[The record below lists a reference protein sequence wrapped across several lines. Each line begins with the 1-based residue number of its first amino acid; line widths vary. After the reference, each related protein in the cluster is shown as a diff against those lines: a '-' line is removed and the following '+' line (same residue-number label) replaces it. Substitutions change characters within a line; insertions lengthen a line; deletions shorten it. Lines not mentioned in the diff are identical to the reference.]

1 MIVQQLLVK
10 YPDLAS
16 AVILAQTTS
25 AFGSSDGEWQKN
37 FIEVRVGP
45 LDRGETMQSMA
56 PKLVQDL
63 IGDEPSAAGVALARD
78 CMSSVKP
85 ETYRSS
91 MQAMIG
97 FDLRKNLADIK
108 VPTLL
113 LSGSRDNNAPAK
125 TMAKMATFVRGST
138 YVELEGVGH
147 LANMER
153 PHEFNE
159 VLGDFLSTSHNLSG
173 SSS

>member
-1 MIVQQLLVK
+1 
-10 YPDLAS
+10 
-16 AVILAQTTS
+16 
-25 AFGSSDGEWQKN
+25 
-37 FIEVRVGP
+37 
-45 LDRGETMQSMA
+45 
-56 PKLVQDL
+56 
-63 IGDEPSAAGVALARD
+63 
-78 CMSSVKP
+78 MSSVKP